1 MALEREVDGPKW
13 MNYKQHGSPTAT
25 GGMSEITLSWG
36 PIVILTVTPLA
47 PTVTVPPHFKSTR
60 KLDKVFFTN
69 QKFQKSL
76 KDKIIQ
82 RGFCLKEKNHSQN

>member
-47 PTVTVPPHFKSTR
+47 PTVTVPPTLKALENWT
-60 KLDKVFFTN
+60 KC
-69 QKFQKSL
+69 SL
-76 KDKIIQ
+76 PI
-82 RGFCLKEKNHSQN
+82 RNFRNP